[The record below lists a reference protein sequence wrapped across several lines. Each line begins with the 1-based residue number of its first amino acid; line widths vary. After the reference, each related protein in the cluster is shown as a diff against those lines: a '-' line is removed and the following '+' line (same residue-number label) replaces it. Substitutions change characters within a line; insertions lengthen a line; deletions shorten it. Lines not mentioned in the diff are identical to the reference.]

1 LQLLGIAGAGHSYDE
16 VAVDGYRVCGEDLAD
31 DWEQSDARGYE
42 PIDHH
47 VDSFADDNSNVV

>member
-16 VAVDGYRVCGEDLAD
+16 VADGYRVCGEELAD
-31 DWEQSDARGYE
+31 DWEQSDAR
-42 PIDHH
+42 